1 MERVAV
7 TYDDLEHSHRSA
19 SLGKSVLQRQRISR
33 LQAVNHHLAPLAT
46 SYRLQLLRLHSRTPR
61 RDINQQ
67 TSEPSDKRHK
77 NSIALRRGTAILE
90 LLRSRRPTADLNG
103 MTSAVRDIVKWKS
116 LLTVCCKRAMRYGAS
131 PAETLPQ
138 GASNSLPS
146 PCHPIASHRIA
157 SHRIASCLWSGFAC
171 CCGPLL

>member
-46 SYRLQLLRLHSRTPR
+46 SYRLQLLRLHYRTPR

-67 TSEPSDKRHK
+67 TSESSNKRHK
-77 NSIALRRGTAILE
+77 NSIARRRGTAILE
-90 LLRSRRPTADLNG
+90 LSRSRRPTADLN
-103 MTSAVRDIVKWKS
+103 A
-116 LLTVCCKRAMRYGAS
+116 
-131 PAETLPQ
+131 P
-138 GASNSLPS
+138 
-146 PCHPIASHRIA
+146 
-157 SHRIASCLWSGFAC
+157 
-171 CCGPLL
+171 